1 VEKPAEAPKKEGK
14 KNNVVLIVVIALV
27 AIAAIGAAA
36 FFLLG
41 KSDKPAKETPV
52 VEEVIDQATEEV
64 VIEEVQ
70 AEEPVAEPK
79 EKVKPAPEQ
88 PKEEPKPEPKP
99 EPKQEVKEQPKQEAK
114 AKEEKKA
121 EQKKAPAAPTVSGLR
136 INGDLYPTV
145 SDLNAKGGE
154 FTAKVTLENGTAS
167 DCKVNAAGNWFT
179 ATLSPEG
186 NLVIT
191 YMKNPT
197 ERTRSGEVEV
207 LAGQEAVKIVFTQP
221 ALPNSV
227 ESDVWTSRI
236 KTLLSSKSESY
247 DNGDK
252 YRGDLVEDVTRT
264 GTGIYVWGDGTLYF
278 GGWDTDLQD
287 GKGVYSMPKGYTFAS
302 FKKCRI
308 IVGDFDDN
316 APSGRIAC
324 YDAKGRLI
332 YDGAVQGWTA
342 AGTYPSP
349 NPSSEKKFEYIE
361 YSASEY
367 YIGETLNGV
376 RHGYGLYKTSDG
388 TCWIGTFNNGQK
400 VQGKAI

>member
-1 VEKPAEAPKKEGK
+1 MPAEAPKKEGK
-14 KNNVVLIVVIALV
+14 KSNVVLIVVIIVLV
-27 AIAAIGAAA
+27 LAAAGAAA
-36 FFLLG
+36 FFLLN

-52 VEEVIDQATEEV
+52 VEEIIDQAADEAPV
-64 VIEEVQ
+64 DEVQ
-70 AEEPVAEPK
+70 AEEPEAEQK
-79 EKVKPAPEQ
+79 AEQKQETEPEQ
-88 PKEEPKPEPKP
+88 KP
-99 EPKQEVKEQPKQEAK
+99 EPKQEAKPEQPKQEEK
-114 AKEEKKA
+114 QEPKKEAKEEKKA

-191 YMKNPT
+191 YMKNAT

>member
-1 VEKPAEAPKKEGK
+1 M
-14 KNNVVLIVVIALV
+14 LIVVIALV

-41 KSDKPAKETPV
+41 KTDKPAKEKPV

-70 AEEPVAEPK
+70 AEEPVTEPVAEPK
-79 EKVKPAPEQ
+79 EEVKPAPEQ
-88 PKEEPKPEPKP
+88 PMEQPKEQPKEEPKP

-121 EQKKAPAAPTVSGLR
+121 EQKTAPAAPAAPAIGGLK
-136 INGDLYPTV
+136 INGELYPSVT
-145 SDLNAKGGE
+145 DLNAKGGE
-154 FTAKVTLENGTAS
+154 FTAKVTLDNGTAA

-179 ATLSPEG
+179 AALSADG
-186 NLVIT
+186 NLVVT
-191 YMKNPT
+191 YMKNNG

-207 LAGQEAVKIVFTQP
+207 LAGKETVKLIFTQP

-227 ESDVWTSRI
+227 EADVWTSRI
-236 KTLLSSKSESY
+236 KSLLSAKSEAY

-316 APSGRIAC
+316 APSGRVAC

-332 YDGAVQGWTA
+332 YDGAVQGWSA
-342 AGTYPSP
+342 LGTYPTA
-349 NPSSEKKFEYIE
+349 NPSTERKFEYIE

-367 YIGETLNGV
+367 YIGETLNGT

>member
-1 VEKPAEAPKKEGK
+1 MPAEAPKKEGK
-14 KNNVVLIVVIALV
+14 KSNVVLIVVIIVLV
-27 AIAAIGAAA
+27 LAAAGAAA
-36 FFLLG
+36 FFLLN

-52 VEEVIDQATEEV
+52 VEEVIDQAADEAPV
-64 VIEEVQ
+64 DEVQ
-70 AEEPVAEPK
+70 AEEPEAEQKAEPK
-79 EKVKPAPEQ
+79 QETEPEQ
-88 PKEEPKPEPKP
+88 KTEPKQEAKP
-99 EPKQEVKEQPKQEAK
+99 EQPKQEVKQEPKKE

-154 FTAKVTLENGTAS
+154 FTAKVTLESGTAS

-191 YMKNPT
+191 YMKNAT

>member
-1 VEKPAEAPKKEGK
+1 M
-14 KNNVVLIVVIALV
+14 VLIVVIIVLV
-27 AIAAIGAAA
+27 LAAAGAAA
-36 FFLLG
+36 FFLLN

-52 VEEVIDQATEEV
+52 VEEVMDQAADEATV
-64 VIEEVQ
+64 DEVQ
-70 AEEPVAEPK
+70 AEEPEAEQKAEPK
-79 EKVKPAPEQ
+79 QETEPEQ
-88 PKEEPKPEPKP
+88 KP
-99 EPKQEVKEQPKQEAK
+99 EPKQEAKPEQPKQEVK
-114 AKEEKKA
+114 QEPKKEAKEEKKA
-121 EQKKAPAAPTVSGLR
+121 EQKKVPAAPTVSGLR

-191 YMKNPT
+191 YMKNAT

-207 LAGQEAVKIVFTQP
+207 LAGQEAVKIVFTQL

>member
-1 VEKPAEAPKKEGK
+1 MI
-14 KNNVVLIVVIALV
+14 LIVVIIVLV
-27 AIAAIGAAA
+27 LAAAGAAA
-36 FFLLG
+36 FFLLN

-52 VEEVIDQATEEV
+52 VEEVIDQAADEAPV
-64 VIEEVQ
+64 DEVQ
-70 AEEPVAEPK
+70 AEEPEAEQKAEPK
-79 EKVKPAPEQ
+79 QETEPEQ
-88 PKEEPKPEPKP
+88 KTEPKQEAKP
-99 EPKQEVKEQPKQEAK
+99 EQPKQEVKQEPKKE

-121 EQKKAPAAPTVSGLR
+121 EQKKVPAAPTVSGLR

-191 YMKNPT
+191 YMKNAT

>member
-1 VEKPAEAPKKEGK
+1 
-14 KNNVVLIVVIALV
+14 VVIIVLV
-27 AIAAIGAAA
+27 LAAAGAAA
-36 FFLLG
+36 FFLLN

-52 VEEVIDQATEEV
+52 VEEVIDQAADEAPV
-64 VIEEVQ
+64 DEVQ
-70 AEEPVAEPK
+70 AEEPEAEQKAEPK
-79 EKVKPAPEQ
+79 QETEPEQ
-88 PKEEPKPEPKP
+88 NTEPKQEAKP
-99 EPKQEVKEQPKQEAK
+99 EQPKQEVKQEPKKE

-121 EQKKAPAAPTVSGLR
+121 EQKKVPAAPTVSGLR

-191 YMKNPT
+191 YMKNAT

-367 YIGETLNGV
+367 YIGETHNGV

>member
-1 VEKPAEAPKKEGK
+1 MEKPAEAPKKEGK

-41 KSDKPAKETPV
+41 KSDKPAKEPPV

-88 PKEEPKPEPKP
+88 PKEEPKPEAKP
-99 EPKQEVKEQPKQEAK
+99 EQPKQEVKQEPKKE
-114 AKEEKKA
+114 AKEEKKT

-191 YMKNPT
+191 YMKNAT

>member
-1 VEKPAEAPKKEGK
+1 MPAEAPKKEGK
-14 KNNVVLIVVIALV
+14 KSNVVLIVVIIVLV
-27 AIAAIGAAA
+27 LAAAGAAA
-36 FFLLG
+36 FFLLN

-52 VEEVIDQATEEV
+52 VEEVIGQAADEAPV
-64 VIEEVQ
+64 DEVQ
-70 AEEPVAEPK
+70 AEEPEAEQKAEPK
-79 EKVKPAPEQ
+79 QETEPEQ
-88 PKEEPKPEPKP
+88 KAEPKQEAKP
-99 EPKQEVKEQPKQEAK
+99 EQPKQEVKQEPKKE

-154 FTAKVTLENGTAS
+154 FTAKVTLESGTAS

-191 YMKNPT
+191 YMKNAT

>member
-1 VEKPAEAPKKEGK
+1 MI
-14 KNNVVLIVVIALV
+14 LIVVIIVLV
-27 AIAAIGAAA
+27 LAAAGAAA
-36 FFLLG
+36 FFLLN

-52 VEEVIDQATEEV
+52 VEEVIGQAADEAPV
-64 VIEEVQ
+64 DEVQ
-70 AEEPVAEPK
+70 AEEPEAEQKAEPK
-79 EKVKPAPEQ
+79 QEAKPEQ
-88 PKEEPKPEPKP
+88 
-99 EPKQEVKEQPKQEAK
+99 PKQEVKQEPKKE

-121 EQKKAPAAPTVSGLR
+121 EQKKVPAALTVSGLR

-191 YMKNPT
+191 YMKNAT

-367 YIGETLNGV
+367 YVGETLNGV